1 MAASGKA
8 SAATFGSNFSGQLRK
23 GQPEWAKAGGAA
35 GQSFGA
41 RFGATAGKL
50 TANLAKVGLAA
61 FAGAAYLAVKQGSAL
76 EDSQARLAVAM
87 RNTGGDATA
96 YAGQLKIVRDRMELW
111 GFTNTDVNKSLGT
124 LTTATGSIAKA
135 MGAEAT
141 AANLARFKHMD
152 LASASDILA
161 KAFAGNMRSLKGLNV
176 SIATGATSSAA
187 MEKAQKILADQIASS
202 GGIAK
207 FAAAHHMS
215 LAQAQKLTGEAAA
228 GSIPAM
234 NKLGLVVLPA
244 SATAADRFAQITRT
258 LNSRLGGQAAA
269 AAGTAGGKFGVL
281 KTQLTDMAAQIG
293 AAVLPKLVAVLSWL
307 QKSHLLIPILVGV
320 MGALTAA
327 IIVQAAAWA
336 LTPFGEIALAIM
348 ALVAAIILIKTH
360 WNQIWTWWKAHPLLA
375 HVITVL
381 MGPIGL
387 LVTAIMD
394 IATHW
399 NTLKTVFTSVVGF
412 ILGKISTFLGGLLA
426 VVNVAAKMPGPLGAP
441 FKAMQGPL
449 ATAKKH
455 VDDLATSI
463 RNIPTKHNTNVT
475 VHGSGSGGVQAHS
488 TGIFKTQGSMLFYP
502 AARGWKVPG
511 YGGGD
516 RWPALLEGG
525 EAVVPKQL
533 TPQVAPLLK
542 RHGVPGFATG
552 GLAGRAVQIA
562 AASPNAT
569 ATAEAGFER
578 VNMVAFM
585 KAAIAAAKKE
595 VLSGGPGANAIVKDA
610 MSWIG
615 KIPYVWGGT
624 AVPGGADCSGFV
636 QTIYGRHG
644 ISAPRTSEAQG
655 AWVRRGAPVPGGLAF
670 YHSPGG
676 GPDPGHVAIVGTGGM
691 VISQGGGMG
700 PQYTGLRSM
709 PLLWTGV
716 PPGGF
721 KKMAAGGLLTEPVL
735 GVGRSG
741 QGYSLAESGPET
753 VTPQADI
760 AALIAEVRT
769 LRTQLVSLLKA
780 APAQT
785 GAATG
790 AAMGGVTRGAAAAG
804 YYGTRP

>member
-1 MAASGKA
+1 M
-8 SAATFGSNFSGQLRK
+8 
-23 GQPEWAKAGGAA
+23 
-35 GQSFGA
+35 
-41 RFGATAGKL
+41 
-50 TANLAKVGLAA
+50 
-61 FAGAAYLAVKQGSAL
+61 
-76 EDSQARLAVAM
+76 
-87 RNTGGDATA
+87 
-96 YAGQLKIVRDRMELW
+96 
-111 GFTNTDVNKSLGT
+111 
-124 LTTATGSIAKA
+124 
-135 MGAEAT
+135 
-141 AANLARFKHMD
+141 
-152 LASASDILA
+152 
-161 KAFAGNMRSLKGLNV
+161 
-176 SIATGATSSAA
+176 
-187 MEKAQKILADQIASS
+187 
-202 GGIAK
+202 
-207 FAAAHHMS
+207 
-215 LAQAQKLTGEAAA
+215 
-228 GSIPAM
+228 
-234 NKLGLVVLPA
+234 
-244 SATAADRFAQITRT
+244 
-258 LNSRLGGQAAA
+258 
-269 AAGTAGGKFGVL
+269 
-281 KTQLTDMAAQIG
+281 
-293 AAVLPKLVAVLSWL
+293 
-307 QKSHLLIPILVGV
+307 
-320 MGALTAA
+320 
-327 IIVQAAAWA
+327 QAAAWA

-562 AASPNAT
+562 AALPNAT

-595 VLSGGPGANAIVKDA
+595 MLSGGAGSSNAIVKDA
-610 MSWIG
+610 MQWIG
-615 KIPYVWGGT
+615 KHPVRVGRHRRPGRRGLLRVRPDDLRP
-624 AVPGGADCSGFV
+624 ARHLRAAHVGGAGRVGAARPPRPRVGSRS
-636 QTIYGRHG
+636 TIPRAAAPTRGMWRS
-644 ISAPRTSEAQG
+644 SAPAGWS
-655 AWVRRGAPVPGGLAF
+655 
-670 YHSPGG
+670 SP
-676 GPDPGHVAIVGTGGM
+676 
-691 VISQGGGMG
+691 
-700 PQYTGLRSM
+700 R
-709 PLLWTGV
+709 
-716 PPGGF
+716 
-721 KKMAAGGLLTEPVL
+721 AAGWDPSTPGSGRCRCCGPVSRPA
-735 GVGRSG
+735 GSRRWPPVGCSPNRSW
-741 QGYSLAESGPET
+741 
-753 VTPQADI
+753 
-760 AALIAEVRT
+760 
-769 LRTQLVSLLKA
+769 VSA
-780 APAQT
+780 APGRDTPSLSPA
-785 GAATG
+785 
-790 AAMGGVTRGAAAAG
+790 R
-804 YYGTRP
+804 RPSPRRPTSRH